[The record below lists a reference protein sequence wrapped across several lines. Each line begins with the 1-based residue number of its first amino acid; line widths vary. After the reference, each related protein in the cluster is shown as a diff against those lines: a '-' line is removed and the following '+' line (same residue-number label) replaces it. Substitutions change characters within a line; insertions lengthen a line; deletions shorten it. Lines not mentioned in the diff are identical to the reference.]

1 MRKFITWCVAAA
13 MAAGTFVA
21 PASAQI
27 AGTRAPVAAAT
38 ADVSNNVETVQ
49 YNRRWREGRSYRGGR
64 HYRGGRGYYRNRGY
78 SSRRYYGNRRYYG
91 GRRYYNNRRYYGYRR
106 GNDGVAIAA
115 GVLGLAAGAAIASS
129 ANAGSSHAYCE
140 SRFRSYDRRSRTY
153 LGYDGRRHSCP

>member
-1 MRKFITWCVAAA
+1 MRKFMTWCVAAA

-38 ADVSNNVETVQ
+38 ADVSNNLEQVQ
-49 YNRRWREGRSYRGGR
+49 SRRQWREGR
-64 HYRGGRGYYRNRGY
+64 HYRGGRGYHRSRGY
-78 SSRRYYGNRRYYG
+78 SSRRQYGNRRYY
-91 GRRYYNNRRYYGYRR
+91 NDRRYYGHRR
-106 GNDGVAIAA
+106 SNNGAAIAA